1 MKKTVSLLLALITVF
16 SLVSCSSSLPSQ
28 EPSKTQQ
35 ATAEEKKNEA
45 VTEEKET
52 EEPLP
57 TGEITY
63 PQGFSVGYNRQ
74 SIAPEVFPIQT
85 YLQFDHV
92 GKSNHDP
99 CQVTCTA
106 FSDGKTAFLLF
117 SMDLRGIPDG
127 LYTYATQV
135 IEKATGIPA
144 ERIFLNATHT
154 HSAPD
159 TAHLGEGDNM
169 KAWQKLFYERT
180 KRAAV
185 LALHDL
191 TPTEAYVGTSHTKD
205 VTFVRRY
212 LMSDG
217 SYLTNPSG
225 KPGVPVAHETEA
237 DTELRVIRF
246 DRGDARDVLMVNY
259 QTHYHGTF
267 PDSVSADFIHPM
279 REQVEKELDVHFV
292 YHNGA
297 SGNLN
302 FREDLP
308 GKEQTYKTLEAG
320 AAHIADTIV
329 SAAQSTEK
337 VELGNIQ
344 YENSLYKSKGLHG
357 EKTVNFTAMTF
368 GDLGFVAAPY
378 EMFDTNGQEIRAAS
392 PCKMTFVCAYT
403 NGSLGYVPSAFAYP
417 HGAYEVEISH
427 FRPGSGEEFAQELVR
442 LLNACKAKEQ

>member
-1 MKKTVSLLLALITVF
+1 MKKIISLFLALIT
-16 SLVSCSSSLPSQ
+16 LITLCACSSETLES
-28 EPSKTQQ
+28 EEADKVTE
-35 ATAEEKKNEA
+35 TAEAKEEIKK
-45 VTEEKET
+45 EEKET

-57 TGEITY
+57 TGEIVY
-63 PQGFSVGYNRQ
+63 PEGFSVGYNRQ

-99 CQVTCTA
+99 CQLTCTA
-106 FSDGKTAFLLF
+106 LCDGETAFLLI
-117 SMDLRGIPDG
+117 SVDLRGVPDG
-127 LYTYATQV
+127 LYSYSTKV

-144 ERIFLNATHT
+144 ERVFINATHT
-154 HSAPD
+154 HSSPD

-169 KAWQKLFYERT
+169 KAWQRLFYDRLER
-180 KRAAV
+180 AVV

-191 TPTEAYVGTSHTKD
+191 TPAEAYVGTAHTEG

-217 SYLTNPSG
+217 SYLTNPAS
-225 KPGVPVAHETEA
+225 KPGIPVAHETEA
-237 DTELRVIRF
+237 DTELRTIRF
-246 DRGDARDVLMVNY
+246 DRGDKKDVLMVNY

-308 GKEQTYKTLEAG
+308 GAEKKYKTLEAG
-320 AAHIADTIV
+320 AAHIADTV
-329 SAAQSTEK
+329 VAATKNEEK
-337 VELGNIQ
+337 VNVGTIQ
-344 YENSLYKSKGLHG
+344 YETSLYKGRGLSG
-357 EKTVNFTAMTF
+357 AKNVNFTAMTC
-368 GDLGFVAAPY
+368 GDLAFTAAPY
-378 EMFDTNGQEIRAAS
+378 EMFDTNGQEIRAGS

-403 NGSLGYVPSAFAYP
+403 NGNMGYVPSAFAYP
-417 HGAYEVEISH
+417 HGAYEVEISQ
-427 FRPGSGEEFAQELVR
+427 FKEGSGEEFAQELVR
-442 LLNACKAKEQ
+442 MLNVCKAKG